1 MLAPEPEGGY
11 TERPASFHAHAASQ
25 LVFDGNFGE
34 AYFRAEMSAANRVSH
49 DALPPTDRRRMAS
62 ERAAPS
68 VSAIRAAASERPRNS
83 DGFLVRPGGR
93 REPRLPS

>member
-11 TERPASFHAHAASQ
+11 TERPASFHAHTASQ

-34 AYFRAEMSAANRVSH
+34 AHFPAEMSAANRVSH
-49 DALPPTDRRRMAS
+49 DALPPTDRRPMAS

-68 VSAIRAAASERPRNS
+68 ASTIRPGPSERPRDS

-93 REPRLPS
+93 REPRLLS